1 MSAPGIQG
9 KLENLKHMSLTFCS
23 SWAWD
28 SAVWTQVPSAPL
40 VMTLTYGPRGQVT
53 TLRVPATWDIRGRNM
68 ARALATA
75 WQLNIE
81 EERPMFWSDEV
92 WTMDRQSHTTTAHK
106 TDAFKKRSILIMV
119 CNLSH
124 FRSHSMATAP
134 PSMLT
139 PDQSFPSL
147 CLTSKIV
154 SKEDFGTMMD
164 MEASNATVTNHFRQ

>member
-9 KLENLKHMSLTFCS
+9 KLESLEQVSLTFCS

-28 SAVWTQVPSAPL
+28 SAVWTQVPSVPL

-92 WTMDRQSHTTTAHK
+92 YGLWTDSLTRQLHIKQTHLRK
-106 TDAFKKRSILIMV
+106 G
-119 CNLSH
+119 
-124 FRSHSMATAP
+124 
-134 PSMLT
+134 
-139 PDQSFPSL
+139 QY
-147 CLTSKIV
+147 
-154 SKEDFGTMMD
+154 
-164 MEASNATVTNHFRQ
+164 